1 MNEID
6 KLRLEELNAIKKY
19 INYDKLV
26 DDIILKKNQVL
37 KAKIE
42 IARLEQNIIYIEND
56 VKRIE
61 DERIQSNNNT
71 DNPNFCHLYTVNP
84 FNIYSSMNQ
93 NKEKNYKIRCLIN

>member
-6 KLRLEELNAIKKY
+6 KLRLEEINAIKKY

-26 DDIILKKNQVL
+26 DDIILMKKNQVL
-37 KAKIE
+37 KNKIE

-61 DERIQSNNNT
+61 VERIQSNNNT

-84 FNIYSSMNQ
+84 LNIYSSMNQ
-93 NKEKNYKIRCLIN
+93 NNK